1 MFDADLRPSSLLK
14 RASFALLFVAVAGQT
29 LHSKDASLTAIE
41 LFDGP
46 NGAAFVQVTGLL
58 INGKA
63 EVRSCGGATKISKSS
78 YGKLAKIPL
87 TSSVTSLE
95 RDAKGTMTLTRG
107 TASECVVPSNL
118 KFDKDESLTPAQLAD
133 RAVLQGQVASSSPA
147 GTTEVPAFKPTVK
160 IVFVQA
166 PDIELGEYL
175 RADRAHSVG
184 QWQEYLSRY
193 PKAAHTDAGKQSLA
207 ALLLKE
213 GDDGLAAYRSSA
225 TTGSVAYAQLSI
237 LASGPGARSAAGE

>member
-1 MFDADLRPSSLLK
+1 MPPPHHLRRLDFGQAVSMITGTAQGDFHDVCRHPGDSMPRRSMFDADLRPSSLLK

-147 GTTEVPAFKPTVK
+147 GRFPAG
-160 IVFVQA
+160 Q
-166 PDIELGEYL
+166 
-175 RADRAHSVG
+175 HSGRV
-184 QWQEYLSRY
+184 SNIRSD
-193 PKAAHTDAGKQSLA
+193 PR
-207 ALLLKE
+207 ALLT
-213 GDDGLAAYRSSA
+213 R
-225 TTGSVAYAQLSI
+225 
-237 LASGPGARSAAGE
+237 